1 MTHQIEAE
9 AKILGGL
16 PVLVIGRV
24 HPAEPDVGCGE
35 SAEIE
40 DLQWLSGTPIPT
52 LMWERLSGDDYD
64 ACMAALLGERDSYR
78 DEYADYVRDTRRDRE
93 MNNA

>member
-1 MTHQIEAE
+1 MTHQIEVE

-24 HPAEPDVGCGE
+24 HLAEPDVGCGE
-35 SAEIE
+35 SAEI
-40 DLQWLSGTPIPT
+40 DDICFTDGTPIAT

-64 ACMAALLGERDSYR
+64 ACMAALLGERDSYW
-78 DEYADYVRDTRRDRE
+78 DAYVDYVRDMRRDRE
-93 MNNA
+93 EVR